1 MDEIFKLK
9 TKAAQHGWTVE
20 EKISKDGWEDTIGY
34 VIWLKR
40 SDWHGKLT
48 YSVTGQQVVFVG
60 LARNACDEQEVQKAV
75 RKVVDTAF
83 AAWRDFTDSIP
94 CQTTH
99 GVQKEREVVPL
110 REGNEV

>member
-1 MDEIFKLK
+1 MDEIFALK

-20 EKISKDGWEDTIGY
+20 EKISKDGWKDTVGY

-75 RKVVDTAF
+75 KEVVDMAI
-83 AAWRDFTDSIP
+83 AAWRDFPDSIP
-94 CQTTH
+94 CQTTQ
-99 GVQKEREVVPL
+99 GIQKAKEVVSF
-110 REGNEV
+110 REGKNI